1 MKGKLSAVKAT
12 SLWAIGKR
20 PLGQSPAW
28 VRRNRRAA
36 RIVAY
41 RRGDRP
47 FILAIEPLMR
57 TLQLRFEQVV
67 ERRDPPVGTV
77 CLGYDE
83 CVLWCGKREFLG
95 SPLEGPLPPECDV
108 RRPDPQCPV
117 HVDSSQ
123 SVHSVFGR
131 NAQTPVIR

>member
-1 MKGKLSAVKAT
+1 
-12 SLWAIGKR
+12 
-20 PLGQSPAW
+20 
-28 VRRNRRAA
+28 
-36 RIVAY
+36 
-41 RRGDRP
+41 
-47 FILAIEPLMR
+47 MR

-117 HVDSSQ
+117 HVDS
-123 SVHSVFGR
+123 GR
-131 NAQTPVIR
+131 LLRVTEQLGGQPKGGNSLKSLRKSGLGAMHMVR